1 MAQSVLV
8 PPGPDS
14 FRYFTRESLAA
25 IEQRV
30 NEEKAKK
37 SKQERKDDDDEDGPK
52 PNSDLEAGKT
62 LPFIYGDI
70 PPGMVSEPLE
80 DLDPY
85 YINKKSGGGIVFSG
99 FQLLYLAHLPAQKVE
114 HNFTNAALW
123 FQLRQI
129 MATGCAPGNVEAL
142 MAPIAIRFIVVWLDS
157 TMCELDKG
165 IVIIEEVQM
174 EHEFDQI

>member
-25 IEQRV
+25 IEQRI

-85 YINKKSGGGIVFSG
+85 YINKKVSV
-99 FQLLYLAHLPAQKVE
+99 LYLSVKLKEDESTA
-114 HNFTNAALW
+114 
-123 FQLRQI
+123 
-129 MATGCAPGNVEAL
+129 
-142 MAPIAIRFIVVWLDS
+142 DS
-157 TMCELDKG
+157 LGRLSISTVRDQ
-165 IVIIEEVQM
+165 V
-174 EHEFDQI
+174 FDCHYILISFFGRNLNCKNRS

>member
-25 IEQRV
+25 IEQRI

-85 YINKKSGGGIVFSG
+85 YINKKVSV
-99 FQLLYLAHLPAQKVE
+99 LYLPVKLKEDESTADSLGRLSISPVRDQVFVCHYILISFFGRNLNCKNRSQKFKLVE
-114 HNFTNAALW
+114 SSLW
-123 FQLRQI
+123 
-129 MATGCAPGNVEAL
+129 VE
-142 MAPIAIRFIVVWLDS
+142 LDS
-157 TMCELDKG
+157 GL
-165 IVIIEEVQM
+165 
-174 EHEFDQI
+174 F

>member
-25 IEQRV
+25 IEQRI

-85 YINKKSGGGIVFSG
+85 YINKKVSELCF
-99 FQLLYLAHLPAQKVE
+99 AQ
-114 HNFTNAALW
+114 N
-123 FQLRQI
+123 RI
-129 MATGCAPGNVEAL
+129 
-142 MAPIAIRFIVVWLDS
+142 
-157 TMCELDKG
+157 
-165 IVIIEEVQM
+165 
-174 EHEFDQI
+174 